1 MPATTVQLPVMSGFP
16 LASLG
21 VTTGAAGAGAGG
33 SVGVDRLA
41 SGTRGPN
48 AVSQAGGCS
57 VGLIAALTLAGTGI
71 TTYICPVSVHVV
83 VISRTTVLFRRSI
96 IRPAMNAS
104 AEIGRASCRERV
116 EVRA

>member
-21 VTTGAAGAGAGG
+21 VTTGVAEAGAGAG
-33 SVGVDRLA
+33 VGFARA
-41 SGTRGPN
+41 ARGTGGPN
-48 AVSQAGGCS
+48 AVIQAGGCS

-83 VISRTTVLFRRSI
+83 VMSRTTVPFRRSI
-96 IRPAMNAS
+96 ILPATNAS
-104 AEIGRASCRERV
+104 AGCSGLFQSR
-116 EVRA
+116 

>member
-21 VTTGAAGAGAGG
+21 VTTGVAEAGAG
-33 SVGVDRLA
+33 VGFARA
-41 SGTRGPN
+41 ARGTGGPN
-48 AVSQAGGCS
+48 AVIQAGGCS

-83 VISRTTVLFRRSI
+83 VMSRTTVPFRRSI
-96 IRPAMNAS
+96 ILPATNAS
-104 AEIGRASCRERV
+104 AGWSGLFQSR
-116 EVRA
+116 